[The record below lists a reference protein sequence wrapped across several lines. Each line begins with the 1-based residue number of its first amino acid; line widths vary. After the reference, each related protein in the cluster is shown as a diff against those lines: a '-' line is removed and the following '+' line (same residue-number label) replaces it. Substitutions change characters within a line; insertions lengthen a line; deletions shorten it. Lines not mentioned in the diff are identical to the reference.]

1 MVWEGKIE
9 QHKFACLT
17 ENQKKVLDG
26 ANKRLRILTPAT
38 KKKEK
43 TLRAKHIEQLKTIRE
58 EMGITESAERTK
70 ESREEYEAIVADQ
83 NNREHQGRKK
93 QTVKRP
99 VKPIEPISVRIEKRV
114 I

>member
-9 QHKFACLT
+9 QLKFACLT
-17 ENQKKVLDG
+17 ENPKKVLDG

-83 NNREHQGRKK
+83 KNKEHQGRKK